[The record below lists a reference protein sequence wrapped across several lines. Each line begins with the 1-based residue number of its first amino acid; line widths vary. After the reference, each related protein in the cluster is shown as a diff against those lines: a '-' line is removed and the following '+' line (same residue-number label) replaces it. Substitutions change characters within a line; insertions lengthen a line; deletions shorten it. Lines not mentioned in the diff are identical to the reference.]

1 MTSSTGSGASPTHRR
16 TRATST
22 PNLVDMRWLDLSTE
36 NCSVQSALEVVGAK
50 WALLIVR
57 ELFNDVRRFDQMQ
70 QHLGIS
76 EAVLARRL
84 RELKAAGLVESIQ
97 YQEPGRRTRLEYQ
110 LTPAGLDLFPVMI
123 ALLNWGDKH
132 RAGPQ
137 GGSWEV
143 RHRDCGERVEAV
155 IECRRHPDVVIDHRQ
170 TETNPGPGAV
180 LRG

>member
-1 MTSSTGSGASPTHRR
+1 MPS
-16 TRATST
+16 
-22 PNLVDMRWLDLSTE
+22 LVDMRWLDLSTE

-70 QHLGIS
+70 QHLNIS

-84 RELKAAGLVESIQ
+84 RELKEAGLVESIE
-97 YQEPGRRTRLEYQ
+97 YREPGRRVRHEYR

-132 RAGPQ
+132 RAGAE
-137 GGSWEV
+137 GGPWEV

-155 IECRRHPDVVIDHRQ
+155 VRCERHRDLALDHRQ
-170 TETNPGPGAV
+170 TETALGPAAV
-180 LRG
+180 FRSNF